1 MATSSTR
8 TVTVNA
14 AFLQEIKEV
23 NEELWQLLKDVRQAL
38 ADPLRVRSQR
48 QRLLEML
55 ELLRDSLALHFALE
69 EAYGYFEDPVHV
81 APRLCAQ
88 AAELRNE
95 HRVLYTQISDLV
107 EAAAPEMVIGGLQ
120 RFGNHRVLRP
130 FAGPAWDLP
139 QFAAFD
145 NRFQLHEE
153 REIELI
159 QEEYG
164 DDIGVTD

>member
-55 ELLRDSLALHFALE
+55 EMLRDSLALHFALE
-69 EAYGYFEDPVHV
+69 EAYGYFEDPLHV

-95 HRVLYTQISDLV
+95 HRLLYTQISDLV
-107 EAAAPEMVIGGLQ
+107 EEAQQWHYRGQWSLFRSQLVA
-120 RFGNHRVLRP
+120 
-130 FAGPAWDLP
+130 